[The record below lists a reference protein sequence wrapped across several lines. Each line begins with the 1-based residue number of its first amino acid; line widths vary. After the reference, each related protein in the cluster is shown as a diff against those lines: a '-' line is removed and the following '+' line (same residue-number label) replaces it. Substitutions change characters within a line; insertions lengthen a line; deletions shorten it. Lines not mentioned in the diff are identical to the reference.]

1 MGDSITE
8 GTLVEFKP
16 VGTFVNMDDVV
27 AVLET
32 DKVSRLLQS
41 THLYEPAIHGKLC
54 KTVNEG

>member
-32 DKVSRLLQS
+32 DKVE
-41 THLYEPAIHGKLC
+41 H
-54 KTVNEG
+54 